1 MPSAPAFL
9 LYDTM
14 ARKVEPFAPVDGM
27 TVRLYTCGPT
37 VYNFAHI
44 GNFRTF
50 LFEDLLRRAFEL
62 RGWRVDQAMN
72 LTDVEDKIIAKAV
85 REGVTIDKV
94 TAPMIAQFFKDLT
107 YLKIQRAEH
116 YPRATEYIP
125 VSYTHLTLPTILR
138 V

>member
-1 MPSAPAFL
+1 
-9 LYDTM
+9 M

-94 TAPMIAQFFKDLT
+94 TAPMIASDIEAAAMTVVTTVKRR
-107 YLKIQRAEH
+107 IGCC
-116 YPRATEYIP
+116 PRWETTATCREP
-125 VSYTHLTLPTILR
+125 C
-138 V
+138 

>member
-1 MPSAPAFL
+1 MPSAPPFL

-14 ARKVEPFAPVDGM
+14 ARKVEPFAPADGQ

-50 LFEDLLRRAFEL
+50 LFEDLLRRAFDL

-94 TAPMIAQFFKDLT
+94 TGP
-107 YLKIQRAEH
+107 
-116 YPRATEYIP
+116 
-125 VSYTHLTLPTILR
+125 STIR
-138 V
+138 GRRSTSRR